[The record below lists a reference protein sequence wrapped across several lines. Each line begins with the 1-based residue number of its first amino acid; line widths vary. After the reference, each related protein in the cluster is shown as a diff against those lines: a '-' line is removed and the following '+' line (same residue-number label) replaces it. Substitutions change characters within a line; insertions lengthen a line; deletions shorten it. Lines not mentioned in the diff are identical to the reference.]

1 MRRTKAGYY
10 LLAFLVVLP
19 CVGCWVFKDFLP
31 GATGLY
37 LAEWEVKL
45 SGYYTYALPDSASLV
60 VDEDGVVYRLSS
72 EALRRMES
80 EDQALGTAFHKFIA
94 HVLAERL
101 ADTTEALDVAL
112 R

>member
-1 MRRTKAGYY
+1 MRRTKAVSY
-10 LLAFLVVLP
+10 LLTIIVIFV
-19 CVGCWVFKDFLP
+19 CSGCWVFKDFLP
-31 GATGLY
+31 SATDLY
-37 LAEWEVKL
+37 LWEVKL